1 MAKERRKVI
10 VAGRLWMA
18 VQYTSIHS
26 QNQQVRREARAM
38 ISDPAREAMN
48 AKMSWQKLMLVLAAN
63 FKADDL
69 VVTLTYRDEQLP
81 RFREDA
87 HKRLSY
93 FVRLLRAER
102 RGRGQ
107 PLVGVK
113 ITEGY
118 HTGGRLHH
126 HFIVNSTGEDFDEIR
141 KLWGRYGDDV
151 DFEQFG
157 ADGAERWAKYL
168 TKEPRIQGRR
178 HVGDRTWTTTRNVKK
193 PVVLP
198 IEYVSEGE
206 NLLPPPGAIITD
218 KTECQNSYGR
228 FCHMMAILPE
238 QTTEKQNSDLG

>member
-1 MAKERRKVI
+1 MGKQRRKVVI
-10 VAGRLWMA
+10 AGRLWMA

-26 QNQQVRREARAM
+26 QNQQVRRETKAM

-48 AKMSWQKLMLVLAAN
+48 AKLSWQKLMLILAAN
-63 FKADDL
+63 FKPDDL
-69 VVTLTYRDEQLP
+69 VVTLTYRDADLP
-81 RFREDA
+81 RIREA
-87 HKRLSY
+87 ACKRLSY
-93 FVRLLRAER
+93 FMRLLRAAR
-102 RGRGQ
+102 RSRGQ

-126 HFIVNSTGEDFDEIR
+126 HIIVNTTGEDFEEIR
-141 KLWGRYGDDV
+141 KIWKWGEDV
-151 DFEQFG
+151 DFELFG

-193 PVVLP
+193 PLVLP
-198 IEYVSEGE
+198 VEYVPEE
-206 NLLPPPGAIITD
+206 ERLLPPPGSVITD
-218 KTECQNSYGR
+218 RTECQNSYGR